1 MHRSRPRTPL
11 VRALASTEANELLL
25 RRSSMLCVLC
35 AVCNLQTD
43 PGEHID
49 MAPFQSSLVT
59 RMLARFKQLETAY
72 HPRVVSPPLLKQAFC
87 DAAIAHAGFTAPYCK
102 YAPAGAECE

>member
-1 MHRSRPRTPL
+1 MRWLRLKLTNCYCGDHPCC
-11 VRALASTEANELLL
+11 VYFVLL
-25 RRSSMLCVLC
+25 
-35 AVCNLQTD
+35 CNLQTD

-102 YAPAGAECE
+102 YAPAGAEC